1 MDLTLTRAYI
11 KALEQILSE
20 QGTFKLEAASLRY
33 ELGDPDVNIEERLSW
48 IDKNPSTPF
57 EKYLK
62 LRVRR
67 TNECSA

>member
-1 MDLTLTRAYI
+1 MDLTLTRAYL
-11 KALEQILSE
+11 KTLEQICSE
-20 QGTFKLEAASLRY
+20 QGTFRLEAAALHY

-48 IDKNPSTPF
+48 IDKHPSTPF

-67 TNECSA
+67 AS

>member
-1 MDLTLTRAYI
+1 MDLALTMAYLR
-11 KALEQILSE
+11 ALEQILSE
-20 QGTFKLEAASLRY
+20 QGTFRLEATSLRY
-33 ELGDPDVNIEERLSW
+33 ELGDPVVNIEERLSW

-67 TNECSA
+67 AN